1 LNHQDFSASALSQS
15 FELAVAAILGML
27 EEPTMKCELLSEF
40 EEMEGLAKEHL
51 IDGEIEIIEDEIID
65 NDTSSKPTAASTL
78 SSSDIYYE
86 VLCTFEQQD

>member
-1 LNHQDFSASALSQS
+1 
-15 FELAVAAILGML
+15 ML
-27 EEPTMKCELLSEF
+27 EEPTMNCELLSEF

-51 IDGEIEIIEDEIID
+51 IDSEMEIIEDEIID